1 MNHYFKYNNKKKVE
15 IMDHKFINPIET
27 RYRTE
32 IANLF
37 TEEKKLENWL
47 KVEAVLAE
55 VHAELGNIPKE
66 AADEINR
73 KSNLK
78 YVKLERVKEIDKE
91 IHHDLMAMVK
101 SLAEQCERE
110 AGKYVHLGAT
120 SYDIEDTATAL
131 QLREALHYIKSSLL
145 ELLKVL
151 IKLTEEKMNLV
162 CIGRTHGQHAIPTT
176 YGMRFGVWAYEISRH
191 LDRLIE
197 VLDRISFGK
206 MSGAVGTMASF
217 GEKAIE
223 IQNTVMKKLDLN
235 PVLIANQ
242 VIQRDRHA
250 EVIFLTSL
258 IGQSLAK
265 IARENRILQR
275 NEISEMFEPFK
286 RAQVGSSTMPHKRNP
301 HKSERI
307 CSLARVI
314 KSNIIPALD
323 NIVLED
329 ERDITNSASERV
341 IFGENFV
348 FLDYMIK
355 ELTTN
360 LKGIEFNEIK
370 IEENLNLT
378 KGACLSEKVM
388 VQLVNKGIGRQ
399 EGHELLRQAAIK
411 ARKDNRYMKD
421 ILYENS
427 KINNLFS
434 KEELNEMFDPHKYTG
449 KSIDQV
455 ENLIK
460 FIKSKYG
467 W

>member
-1 MNHYFKYNNKKKVE
+1 
-15 IMDHKFINPIET
+15 MDHKFINPIET

-32 IANLF
+32 IASLF

-47 KVEAVLAE
+47 KVEAVLAR

-73 KSNLK
+73 KANLN
-78 YVKLERVKEIDKE
+78 YVKLERVKEIDRK

-101 SLAEQCERE
+101 GLTEQCEKD

-131 QLREALHYIKSSLL
+131 QLKKALECIKTSLL

-151 IKLTEEKMNLV
+151 IKLTEEKKDLV

-191 LDRLIE
+191 LDRLSE
-197 VLDRISFGK
+197 VLDRISYGK

-217 GEKAIE
+217 GSKAID
-223 IQNTVMKKLDLN
+223 IQRNVMKELDLN

-250 EVIFLTSL
+250 EVIFLTSI

-265 IARENRILQR
+265 IARENRVLQR
-275 NEISEMFEPFK
+275 NEIAEMFEPFK
-286 RAQVGSSTMPHKRNP
+286 KTQVGSSTMPHKRNP

-329 ERDITNSASERV
+329 ERDITNSAAERV

-348 FLDYMIK
+348 FLDYIIK
-355 ELTTN
+355 ELTAN
-360 LKGIEFNEIK
+360 LKNVEFDEKK

-388 VQLVNKGIGRQ
+388 VELVNKGIGRQ
-399 EGHELLRQAAIK
+399 EGHELLREAVIK
-411 ARKDNRYMKD
+411 ARKENRFMRD
-421 ILYENS
+421 ILFENVRI
-427 KINNLFS
+427 KNLFS
-434 KEELNEMFDPHKYTG
+434 KEELTELFDPHLYVG
-449 KSIDQV
+449 KAIDQV

-460 FIKSKYG
+460 DIKSRYG